1 MGGGVGWDV
10 EYANLKLIICP
21 MKASCCSNVKSNIV
35 KRIGTAMVVGL
46 RQLNN
51 KIIRHVWART
61 FSTSNFKMANES
73 ASKKMGMSFPHFGT
87 LAIHAGQD
95 PEQWNSRAVV
105 PPISMS
111 STFKQD
117 APGVHRV
124 RENYILYSF
133 TWAILFYLENIDNVR
148 SYFFFRDLSILAPE
162 IRQGIA
168 LKLALQL

>member
-1 MGGGVGWDV
+1 MGGGVGWDA
-10 EYANLKLIICP
+10 EYANLRLIIFP

-51 KIIRHVWART
+51 KIIRHVWARA
-61 FSTSNFKMANES
+61 FSTSPFKMANES
-73 ASKKMGMSFPHFGT
+73 ASIKKMGMSFPHFGT

-95 PEQWNSRAVV
+95 SEQWNSRAVV

-124 RENYILYSF
+124 RESYIRSSF
-133 TWAILFYLENIDNVR
+133 T
-148 SYFFFRDLSILAPE
+148 
-162 IRQGIA
+162 
-168 LKLALQL
+168 

>member
-1 MGGGVGWDV
+1 MGWDV
-10 EYANLKLIICP
+10 ESANLRLIIFP

-46 RQLNN
+46 RQLKN
-51 KIIRHVWART
+51 KILRHIWACRT
-61 FSTSNFKMANES
+61 LSSSNFKMANES
-73 ASKKMGMSFPHFGT
+73 ASKEMGMSFPHFGT

-95 PEQWNSRAVV
+95 PEQWNSWAVV

-124 RENYILYSF
+124 RESYIRSSF
-133 TWAILFYLENIDNVR
+133 T
-148 SYFFFRDLSILAPE
+148 
-162 IRQGIA
+162 
-168 LKLALQL
+168 